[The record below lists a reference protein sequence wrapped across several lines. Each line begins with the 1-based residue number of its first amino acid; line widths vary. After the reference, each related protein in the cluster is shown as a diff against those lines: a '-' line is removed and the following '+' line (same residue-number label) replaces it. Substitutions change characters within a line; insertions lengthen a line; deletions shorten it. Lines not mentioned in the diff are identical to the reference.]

1 MKYVISIILS
11 PRAHRTIIKENIKQ
25 AGSMNS
31 CGKFY
36 DNVNIIS
43 LHFPKNSNMVN
54 YMINKINNNI
64 KA

>member
-1 MKYVISIILS
+1 
-11 PRAHRTIIKENIKQ
+11 
-25 AGSMNS
+25 MNS

-54 YMINKINNNI
+54 YMINNKINNNI